1 MRISINANRRFYFAF
16 IATFL
21 AMIVVFPITHSG
33 DGWGYAADTL
43 EYQGNISSLLSP
55 HHLLYMPWC
64 ALWLPLIKFLHI
76 NPIAGFT
83 FLNFALCVIT
93 LEVLRSWLLKLN
105 TTPSN
110 AQWLIWFL
118 LGSFGILRF
127 ALDNETYIAPLFLAI
142 SGSFLIENKQ
152 PSRAS
157 LGWIL
162 LALSVLFHQ
171 SYIFWFLAFAV
182 SAIKHG
188 NWKAPALSGGII
200 IATYVIAANAFNE
213 NIMDFLFHDVNQGLV
228 ETKLGLMNVVFTCV
242 NLVRTVFQIHG
253 FIAIILV
260 AWPLPS
266 IIGLCGLLLLI
277 ISSAVFFW
285 RYFSKRKQ
293 QQEARPIFTGTL
305 SWVFFLQLGFAFY
318 SVGNAEFMVML
329 LPIATLLMA
338 KAGLFSA
345 DDKTTNPLVG
355 SAIGTWIYHSV
366 FVLIPMFL
374 GANSDVEHIA
384 TTLNNSIPHNNSQK
398 IVFISNQAK
407 AIENAWEYIARKN
420 DMSPAKN
427 VNFNMG
433 SSEKDIQEIETLS
446 KDSQVQIM
454 TDDVFTNGRILNR
467 ASATTNSSTKKWIS
481 EQRWDTFK
489 TILIASPKREIT
501 LYRLRK

>member
-1 MRISINANRRFYFAF
+1 M
-16 IATFL
+16 
-21 AMIVVFPITHSG
+21 
-33 DGWGYAADTL
+33 
-43 EYQGNISSLLSP
+43 
-55 HHLLYMPWC
+55 
-64 ALWLPLIKFLHI
+64 
-76 NPIAGFT
+76 
-83 FLNFALCVIT
+83 
-93 LEVLRSWLLKLN
+93 KLN

-127 ALDNETYIAPLFLAI
+127 AFDNETYIAPLFLAV

-157 LGWIL
+157 LGWIS
-162 LALSVLFHQ
+162 LAFSVLFHQ

-188 NWKAPALSGGII
+188 NWKAPVLSGGII
-200 IATYVIAANAFNE
+200 IATYLIAANACNE
-213 NIMDFLFHDVNQGLV
+213 NIINFLFHDVNQGLV
-228 ETKLGLMNVVFTCV
+228 ETKIGLMNVVFTCV

-253 FIAIILV
+253 LIAIILI

-277 ISSAVFFW
+277 ISSTVFLW
-285 RYFSKRKQ
+285 RYFLKRKQ
-293 QQEARPIFTGTL
+293 QPEARPIFAGTL

-345 DDKTTNPLVG
+345 DDKTTNSLMG

-366 FVLIPMFL
+366 FVMIPMFL

-384 TTLNNSIPHNNSQK
+384 STLNNTIPNNNSQK

-427 VNFNMG
+427 VNFNIV
-433 SSEKDIQEIETLS
+433 SSEKDVQEIERLS

-454 TDDVFTNGRILNR
+454 TDDIFKNGRILNR
-467 ASATTNSSTKKWIS
+467 ASATTNSSTEKWVS
-481 EQRWDTFK
+481 EHQWDTFQ
-489 TILIASPKREIT
+489 TILIASPRREIT